1 MDQRE
6 QVTLDWRGVMSDTV
20 TDQSLSGLA
29 VLRTYRGDTGWLTGI
44 LAGDASGP
52 TGVNPLLQNLS
63 YSHDAIGN
71 VISRHDSNT
80 FLNEVFAYDDLN
92 RLSTVTRTQ
101 GTTALGVE
109 SYLYDPWGN
118 LLAKPG
124 LSGIGYQT
132 KETQAPVP
140 SPARTR

>member
-1 MDQRE
+1 M
-6 QVTLDWRGVMSDTV
+6 
-20 TDQSLSGLA
+20 A
-29 VLRTYRGDTGWLTGI
+29 GI
-44 LAGDASGP
+44 S
-52 TGVNPLLQNLS
+52 
-63 YSHDAIGN
+63 
-71 VISRHDSNT
+71 
-80 FLNEVFAYDDLN
+80 
-92 RLSTVTRTQ
+92 STVTRTQ